1 MATRSPILEE
11 TLKRIRS
18 GEKPDGSK
26 KRKRT
31 SRILLAVDAVLI
43 IVILIFFY
51 NRQPQSLYRSSTFN
65 YKGTAIRFSVSGDK
79 TTGNYLFS
87 LTMQSRSTEPVVI
100 RCEKNAGTI
109 TLRSGDTVIVS
120 EPVGEDITA
129 IKLAPEENR
138 SMARIIEKKVIN
150 EFALAHPEK
159 VKEVK
164 RTLIQFEKRHVPV
177 QADLTL
183 NTKDPITVTLEFN
196 HGVKE

>member
-18 GEKPDGSK
+18 GEKPEGSK
-26 KRKRT
+26 KKKRT

-43 IVILIFFY
+43 VVILIFFY

-65 YKGTAIRFSVSGDK
+65 YKDIAIRFSVSGDK
-79 TTGNYLFS
+79 ATGNYLFS
-87 LTMQSRSTEPVVI
+87 LTMQSRSTKPVVI
-100 RCEKNAGTI
+100 RCDKNAGTI
-109 TLRSGDTVIVS
+109 TLRSGDAVIVS
-120 EPVGEDITA
+120 EPIGEEITA

-150 EFALAHPEK
+150 DFASTHPDN